1 MFTVKHIKMFTLLS
15 AVLLLTTACASNKK
29 ANIDYDS
36 SVNFSQYQTFAFYQA
51 PASVETTTA
60 TEAETSA
67 AATTPENSVTDA
79 TATAATDAAKPT
91 YDPLLEQHFKAAITR
106 EMTAL
111 GYRFDEQAPQLL
123 VNYNTVV
130 ENREDVRTSPI
141 VVSAGYGIFSR
152 NSALSIGL
160 PVYGGV
166 ETTRYKVG
174 TVMIEVIDA
183 QANRVVWQGML
194 EGRLTRS
201 AMQNPAQ
208 SINQS
213 VAQIYQRYP
222 TRLSATSN

>member
-15 AVLLLTTACASNKK
+15 AVLLLTTACASSKK
-29 ANIDYDS
+29 ANIDYDN

-51 PASVETTTA
+51 PTTLESTA
-60 TEAETSA
+60 ADASA
-67 AATTPENSVTDA
+67 AATTVEHSATDSSA
-79 TATAATDAAKPT
+79 DAAKPT

-183 QANRVVWQGML
+183 QANRVVWQGIL

>member
-1 MFTVKHIKMFTLLS
+1 MFTLLS
-15 AVLLLTTACASNKK
+15 AALLLTTACASNKK

-36 SVNFSQYQTFAFYQA
+36 SVNFGQYQTFAFYQA
-51 PASVETTTA
+51 PASLETTAAAPST
-60 TEAETSA
+60 
-67 AATTPENSVTDA
+67 AATTAENAATDSS
-79 TATAATDAAKPT
+79 ATAATDAAKPT
-91 YDPLLEQHFKAAITR
+91 YDPLLEQHFKTAITR

-123 VNYNTVV
+123 VNYSTVV

-183 QANRVVWQGML
+183 QANRVVWQGIL